1 MTEQWW
7 AMDTPATPQ
16 YFPAEGA
23 EHIRLFRCE
32 PLRASLTPASCAKR
46 YAEQMDYPCA
56 DCAVGALHAA
66 RLGFRVTRDRT
77 RAAHTRPCCRCRRH
91 EFRLIGS
98 RLCISCWNREREWK
112 VGRNRKGG
120 RPTIPLQTWETLM
133 AAPGGLGTRQLS
145 GIAVQDLG
153 SQDYAMT
160 MAALNEAEVERVI
173 KSIWPAAEIVVIGP
187 AARQQCLRD
196 KAAWGSQNEK
206 DERQPPEA
214 ANNQRRSS
222 AMHMDLSAESCT
234 A

>member
-1 MTEQWW
+1 
-7 AMDTPATPQ
+7 MDTPATPQPQ

-46 YAEQMDYPCA
+46 YSEQMDYPCA

-66 RLGFRVTRDRT
+66 RLGFRVTRDRA
-77 RAAHTRPCCRCRRH
+77 RAAHTRPCCRGARH

-120 RPTIPLQTWETLM
+120 RPTIPLQTWEALLT
-133 AAPGGLGTRQLS
+133 APGGLGTRQLS
-145 GIAVQDLG
+145 GIEAQDLG
-153 SQDYAMT
+153 DGEYAMR
-160 MAALNEAEVERVI
+160 MAALDEAEVGRVI
-173 KSIWPAAEIVVIGP
+173 SAIWPAAEIVAIGP
-187 AARQQCLRD
+187 AARQQCLND
-196 KAAWGSQNEK
+196 KAACGSQNAK

-214 ANNQRRSS
+214 ADDQRRSS
-222 AMHMDLSAESCT
+222 AMHCERIPGLEMA
-234 A
+234 